1 MHPLKIQDK
10 FSFFF
15 VSFVSKLNC
24 LGPSPRCLGTRHDTP
39 PRPPF
44 FRAADSCVIIARP
57 PSCRG
62 IVACTPIGVL
72 LHPCPPLCRCTRLAP
87 PCVSLHAPPLRVGAR
102 TPSVHLC
109 TPHPCMP
116 LARVVAP
123 RAHVWGEGKETCT
136 RRTAQYYSSRPSSFE
151 FIKTLCLCIVEVQIV

>member
-44 FRAADSCVIIARP
+44 CRAADSCVIIARP

-72 LHPCPPLCRCTRLAP
+72 LHPRPPLCRCTRPAP

-102 TPSVHLC
+102 TP
-109 TPHPCMP
+109 
-116 LARVVAP
+116 
-123 RAHVWGEGKETCT
+123 
-136 RRTAQYYSSRPSSFE
+136 
-151 FIKTLCLCIVEVQIV
+151 LCIFARPTPACPLHASSHRALTFGARARRHALDELPSITVRARRVLSLSKHCVYV